1 MQACSTHENLG
12 VCRECFLVG
21 LPDDLTEQM
30 ETRCVTRVVGAA
42 IGNALSLNVVERVL
56 RNLLWASSLVSELPS
71 DFWQCLGPLPATGVT
86 GLHLAVVND
95 IDLLHF

>member
-1 MQACSTHENLG
+1 M
-12 VCRECFLVG
+12 CRECFLVG

-30 ETRCVTRVVGAA
+30 ETRCGTCVVGAA

-71 DFWQCLGPLPATGVT
+71 NFWQCLGPLPATGVT